1 LDDLLAEQIRYYRER
16 APEYDATSRPDG
28 DPFAS
33 IIEEATA
40 ALRRFGPVRRAIELG
55 AGTGQF
61 TAVLAEVAEHVIALD
76 ASPEALQILATKVPT
91 RVARVV
97 GNVFTWR
104 PDERAQ
110 LVVMAFLLSHIP
122 ATRFE
127 AFWGGVAEMLSP
139 GGRVFLIDESAH
151 GLWPEE
157 VAVDGDGETVIRRL
171 SDGRQFRIVKVL
183 WEPSALGDR
192 LRSLGWEA
200 NLTQRDP
207 FYWGTVAQ
215 VGRRM
220 LTVGTPSG
228 LLDD

>member
-1 LDDLLAEQIRYYRER
+1 MLA
-16 APEYDATSRPDG
+16 
-28 DPFAS
+28 
-33 IIEEATA
+33 
-40 ALRRFGPVRRAIELG
+40 
-55 AGTGQF
+55 
-61 TAVLAEVAEHVIALD
+61 
-76 ASPEALQILATKVPT
+76 
-91 RVARVV
+91 
-97 GNVFTWR
+97 
-104 PDERAQ
+104 
-110 LVVMAFLLSHIP
+110 
-122 ATRFE
+122 
-127 AFWGGVAEMLSP
+127 P

-183 WEPSALGDR
+183 WKPSALGER
-192 LRSLGWEA
+192 LRSLGCEA

-215 VGRRM
+215 MDGRT